1 MKSDFLLA
9 VTQLANERHLPRE
22 MVVEAVEAA
31 LASAYKKDS
40 LMAGQD
46 ITVKLDPGTANVS
59 VYVLKTVVEQVEDEK
74 REISLEEALK
84 IKPGT
89 GLEDTLEFETE
100 LPSSSGRIAAQTAK
114 QVVLQRLR
122 EAEREQIYGEYID
135 KEGEILTGQVQRFEP
150 NRQIIMDVGR
160 AEALLPQSEQ
170 VPMERLR
177 LHQRVR
183 VYVLEVQRASKG
195 PGIIVSRTHKDL
207 LRRIMELEVPEIYNG
222 IVEVMGIA
230 REPGSRSK
238 VAVVARQEGVDAVG
252 SCVGMRGNRIQNI
265 VKELQDERIDVIQ
278 WHRDPSIFIANAL
291 SPAQVLRVDLNEE
304 TEEAMVVVPDRHL
317 SLAIGREGQ
326 NARLAARI
334 TGWKIDIKSTSEME
348 DERLQAPEDTQ
359 DESVLQQALATE
371 DVVEDEAP
379 VETEIA
385 AELTLEAI
393 VDEDVEL
400 EDDQGELIEETG
412 ETIVPVASIE
422 ETPVDVDEPP
432 EETIAGLTP
441 GMTIEEELANQLVEE
456 DLAAAQNEED
466 ELALTQQDVAQEEIW
481 SISRVPV
488 APSGIRFAEDI
499 LGPKGQRGKRNRS
512 DRSGDD
518 RSKKGRKN
526 RPARFGEGGN
536 EQTSNVS

>member
-84 IKPGT
+84 IKPEI
-89 GLEDTLEFETE
+89 GLEDTLEFETQ
-100 LPSSSGRIAAQTAK
+100 LPSTSGRIAAQTAK

-122 EAEREQIYGEYID
+122 EAEREQIYAEYIG

-150 NRQIIMDVGR
+150 NRQVIMDVGR

-177 LHQRVR
+177 LHQRIR

-278 WHRDPSIFIANAL
+278 WHRDPAIFIANAL
-291 SPAQVLRVDLNEE
+291 SPAQVLRVELNEE
-304 TEEAMVVVPDRHL
+304 TEEAVVIVPDRHL

-334 TGWKIDIKSTSEME
+334 TGWKIDIKSTSEVE
-348 DERLQAPEDTQ
+348 EERLQAPEDMQ
-359 DESVLQQALATE
+359 DESVSQQTLISE

-379 VETEIA
+379 VE
-385 AELTLEAI
+385 AEVASELSLEAI
-393 VDEDVEL
+393 VDEDVQSEN
-400 EDDQGELIEETG
+400 DQEELIEDTEETLVDTDDSG
-412 ETIVPVASIE
+412 ETIADL
-422 ETPVDVDEPP
+422 TPV
-432 EETIAGLTP
+432 
-441 GMTIEEELANQLVEE
+441 MTVEEELAIQFVEE
-456 DLAAAQNEED
+456 DLAAAQDQEE
-466 ELALTQQDVAQEEIW
+466 ELGLKPEDVGQEEIW
-481 SISRVPV
+481 SVSRVPV

-499 LGPKGQRGKRNRS
+499 LGPRGQRGTRNRS
-512 DRSGDD
+512 DRTGDD
-518 RSKKGRKN
+518 RSKKGRKG
-526 RPARFGEGGN
+526 RSVRSAGGGN
-536 EQTSNVS
+536 AQTPNAP